1 MIVSPNNK
9 TFKQGRMGVALL
21 RKDNTPF
28 LSSCGDGLYRICR
41 NGLWGVVD
49 KQLQVIVPLKYNY
62 VAPYWDK
69 NELITVRDY
78 NTNTYQYGLVNK
90 QGQEQVPPKYEGITL
105 NSDGTY
111 KVEKSGQEYTID
123 KYGKR
128 IN

>member
-1 MIVSPNNK
+1 
-9 TFKQGRMGVALL
+9 MGVALL

-28 LSSCGDGLYRICR
+28 LMSCRDDSYRICR

-49 KQLQVIVPLKYNY
+49 KQLQVIVPLKYGF
-62 VAPYWDK
+62 VWSWDE
-69 NELITVRDY
+69 NELIMVVDY
-78 NTNTYQYGLVNK
+78 NSKPYQYGLVNK
-90 QGQEQVPPKYEGITL
+90 QGQEQVPLIYEDITD

-111 KVEKSGQEYTID
+111 TVKRDGQEYTID